1 MISENAFEIEI
12 KGLIEDGWHTYST
25 KLPMSDEGPLG
36 CWITFEPSDSYQ
48 LIDEIIEEN
57 AHSYYDET
65 WKMDIIDFSKEA
77 IFKQKIKISDS
88 TKFILKGNVN
98 FMVCKDGSCL
108 PPEDYKFEIVKT
120 QFTGNSK
127 VNRKIEN
134 YFLRLK
140 KKNDTTRFFE
150 IKTNSQL
157 IKKVTSKNTLGE
169 EASFSIK
176 IIVLLEVFENNE
188 NITKSTFEKTVSYN
202 NLNSKFELKQYEN
215 ILTEDIVDQIIL
227 DISTYLSSIK

>member
-1 MISENAFEIEI
+1 MRI
-12 KGLIEDGWHTYST
+12 LT
-25 KLPMSDEGPLG
+25 
-36 CWITFEPSDSYQ
+36 
-48 LIDEIIEEN
+48 
-57 AHSYYDET
+57 
-65 WKMDIIDFSKEA
+65 
-77 IFKQKIKISDS
+77 
-88 TKFILKGNVN
+88 FILIIKLLLLS
-98 FMVCKDGSCL
+98 SCGYKVINNTY
-108 PPEDYKFEIVKT
+108 DYKFEIVKT